1 MNSIT
6 LIGQIQGNA
15 RLIDT
20 SKDKTIKF
28 YEFILKVPRENH
40 IKGEQE
46 YDYFVIKHMIN
57 VLQEKFNLYDKTTIV
72 VQGTIESHLF
82 DDNIRSAEY
91 DVWAEKII
99 YLTTRKTTQ

>member
-1 MNSIT
+1 
-6 LIGQIQGNA
+6 
-15 RLIDT
+15 
-20 SKDKTIKF
+20 
-28 YEFILKVPRENH
+28 
-40 IKGEQE
+40 
-46 YDYFVIKHMIN
+46 MIN

>member
-20 SKDKTIKF
+20 SKDKTINF

-40 IKGEQE
+40 IKSEQE
-46 YDYFVIKHMIN
+46 YDY
-57 VLQEKFNLYDKTTIV
+57 LL
-72 VQGTIESHLF
+72 
-82 DDNIRSAEY
+82 
-91 DVWAEKII
+91 
-99 YLTTRKTTQ
+99 